1 MIKNN
6 KLREEFEK
14 INGYDVYAYFQD
26 RSWHNPEIIGFC
38 ENYVEFLENKILNKE
53 KDYKLIEELISEI
66 CFNENKVMGMYRLQI
81 TDNYAMSF
89 SLDNDMIYIGDD
101 IEIRISETSF
111 NRLRTIYEGLSGKE
125 LSFEPQS

>member
-6 KLREEFEK
+6 KLREEFEE

-26 RSWHNPEIIGFC
+26 RSMQNPEIIGFC
-38 ENYVEFLENKILNKE
+38 ENYVEFLENKILNE
-53 KDYKLIEELISEI
+53 QKDYKLNEELISEI

-81 TDNYAMSF
+81 TDDYVMAF

>member
-1 MIKNN
+1 MENN
-6 KLREEFEK
+6 ILREEFEK

-26 RSWHNPEIIGFC
+26 RGMHRPEIIGFC
-38 ENYVEFLENKILNKE
+38 ENYVDFLENKILKKP
-53 KDYKLIEELISEI
+53 KDYKLNEELISEM
-66 CFNENKVMGMYRLQI
+66 CFNEKKVMGMYRLKI
-81 TDNYAMSF
+81 TDDYVMAF

-125 LSFEPQS
+125 LSFEPKS